1 VIIIDDGSNDETAA
15 VVMRAFAIDPRV
27 RLLSLA
33 NGGKARALNQ
43 GLRIAK
49 GDIVV
54 ALDADTRFEPDTIA
68 KLVRWFADPAVGAVA
83 GNARIGNVVNLITR
97 WQQIEYITA
106 QNLERR
112 ALSALD
118 SITVVPGAVGA
129 WRRRALDAVGGFASD
144 TLAEDQDL
152 TITVQRAGWKVVCD
166 DSAIAWTEA
175 PETFHAL
182 FKQRYRWAFGTLQSL
197 WKHRAILRTGKPR
210 GLALFGLPQ
219 TWIFQIGFG
228 LISPAIDFAL
238 IGSIVAAVFRL
249 ATHAMDQSQGSIWLI
264 AAFWSCFTAVDLL
277 CCHIA
282 YRLDG
287 AGMRVPVLRLLMQ
300 RFGYRQLLY
309 AVIMRAVIAALCGPR
324 VGWGK
329 LERSGRQTIEPIE
342 PELASAAVPLK
353 GRVKPDK
360 LKSSDAFKAA

>member
-1 VIIIDDGSNDETAA
+1 
-15 VVMRAFAIDPRV
+15 M
-27 RLLSLA
+27 
-33 NGGKARALNQ
+33 
-43 GLRIAK
+43 
-49 GDIVV
+49 
-54 ALDADTRFEPDTIA
+54 
-68 KLVRWFADPAVGAVA
+68 
-83 GNARIGNVVNLITR
+83 
-97 WQQIEYITA
+97 
-106 QNLERR
+106 
-112 ALSALD
+112 
-118 SITVVPGAVGA
+118 
-129 WRRRALDAVGGFASD
+129 
-144 TLAEDQDL
+144 
-152 TITVQRAGWKVVCD
+152 
-166 DSAIAWTEA
+166 
-175 PETFHAL
+175 
-182 FKQRYRWAFGTLQSL
+182 
-197 WKHRAILRTGKPR
+197 
-210 GLALFGLPQ
+210 
-219 TWIFQIGFG
+219 FQIGFG